1 MNHYLALAW
10 RCHPK
15 LVWTIIDAPPSSL
28 MDSISNP
35 KVMTRKGEGV
45 GARSLVHNTLGVE
58 GCVGA
63 PRWGLGISTSKS
75 ITHTYLHKPNNK
87 LLVHSWNTFGAWTNH
102 EQTRIHKNHHGPNLG
117 GSHHL
122 PLYNIFCCLATGP
135 TPKCHFVLRLFH
147 TLPFLHTLPHSWEHE
162 MWFPGF
168 IFGPPPSQALILV
181 ASPRL
186 GLRQ

>member
-117 GSHHL
+117 EATTFPFIIFFVVWPQGQHPNVILSWDSSTLSHSFTLSH
-122 PLYNIFCCLATGP
+122 
-135 TPKCHFVLRLFH
+135 TPESMKCD
-147 TLPFLHTLPHSWEHE
+147 
-162 MWFPGF
+162 
-168 IFGPPPSQALILV
+168 SQASFL
-181 ASPRL
+181 ARH
-186 GLRQ
+186 LRKPLPWLRAQG